1 MLRTSRKWKNAVR
14 YQAAQVFPAEW
25 KVFTARAGLAPVP
38 ATSTPTFIQLTTP
51 IPQGLDTGNRI
62 GNRVKVR
69 RVDVWIQ
76 VSPSAGDHP
85 EPETAVRA
93 TLIQQREDRVIP
105 ADLTSDYDYGA
116 GGSFNWAR
124 GWCVRLIE
132 RNNEPNFYI
141 LDDKRKILAGIG
153 AHQHDGATNY
163 LATVPSDLSASGA
176 TSLKVVREGAHN
188 LNHPG
193 YTGVVAT
200 YLGNEAPSLQVTTN
214 VQHNHD
220 VPAHVIAV
228 GAHDTTLALQTN
240 QLKRRDWKARMVLR
254 KAWSRGLDV
263 TYSSGNPLTDLGS
276 NQHLV
281 FCVVADQVGALSY
294 EYFFRVWYTD
304 A

>member
-38 ATSTPTFIQLTTP
+38 ATSTPTYIQLTTP

-62 GNRVKVR
+62 GNRIKVR

-76 VSPSAGDHP
+76 VSPTAGDHP

-153 AHQHDGATNY
+153 AHQRDAVDDHQ
-163 LATVPSDLSASGA
+163 ATVPSTLAANGP
-176 TSLKVVREGAHN
+176 TNLKRSQLQQHDH
-188 LNHPG
+188 NHPG
-193 YTGVVAT
+193 YIAPAT
-200 YLGNEAPSLQVTTN
+200 YGGGGNLTVPPHVIVETAYFN
-214 VQHNHD
+214 VQ
-220 VPAHVIAV
+220 P
-228 GAHDTTLALQTN
+228 LQTN
-240 QLKRRDWKARMVLR
+240 QLRRRDWKARMVLR
-254 KAWSRGLDV
+254 KAFNRGLDV
-263 TYSSGNPLTDLGS
+263 TYGSGNPLTDLGS

-281 FCVVADQVGALSY
+281 FCVVADQVGALDY

>member
-38 ATSTPTFIQLTTP
+38 ATSTPTYIQLTTP

-62 GNRVKVR
+62 GDRIKVR

-76 VSPSAGDHP
+76 VSPTDGDHP

-93 TLIQQREDRVIP
+93 SLLQQRDDRTIP

-124 GWCVRLIE
+124 GWCVRFIE
-132 RNNEPNFYI
+132 KNREPNFYI
-141 LDDKRKILAGIG
+141 VDDKRKILAGIG
-153 AHQHDGATNY
+153 AHQRDDATNW
-163 LATVPSDLSASGA
+163 ATVPKNLSASG
-176 TSLKVVREGAHN
+176 
-188 LNHPG
+188 
-193 YTGVVAT
+193 
-200 YLGNEAPSLQVTTN
+200 TTN
-214 VQHNHD
+214 VKQDYPQAHAQVRPAFQCLEGGTRGAGTIDYPAINIT
-220 VPAHVIAV
+220 VPQYAINKQV
-228 GAHDTTLALQTN
+228 QTN
-240 QLKRRDWKARMVLR
+240 QLRRRDWKARMVLH
-254 KAWSRGLDV
+254 KSYSRGLEV
-263 TYSSGNPLTDLGS
+263 TYSSGSPVDDLGS
-276 NQHLV
+276 HNHLV
-281 FCVVADQVGALSY
+281 FFVLADQVAALDY